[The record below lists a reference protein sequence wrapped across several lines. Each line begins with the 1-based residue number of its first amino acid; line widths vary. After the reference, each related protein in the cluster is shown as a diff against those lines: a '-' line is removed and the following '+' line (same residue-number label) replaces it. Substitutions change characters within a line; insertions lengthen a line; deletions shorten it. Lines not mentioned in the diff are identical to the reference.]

1 MAFPVR
7 PAARRAAVLS
17 AALLAVAGCGDAAPD
32 SAETAKLA
40 YRHGVEAIEA
50 HDFAAA
56 ERYLAEAARQEP
68 DDPYIMLNLG
78 VAYQN
83 LGKFDEARAAY
94 RHAAETGTKLTPV
107 RVTDPHYA
115 GRTVADLAR
124 DNLASLPP

>member
-7 PAARRAAVLS
+7 QAAMRTAFLT
-17 AALLAVAGCGDAAPD
+17 AALLAMTGCGDAAPD
-32 SAETAKLA
+32 PAETAKLA
-40 YRHGVEAIEA
+40 YRHGIEAIEA

-78 VAYQN
+78 VADQN
-83 LGKFDEARAAY
+83 LGKLEEARAAY
-94 RHAAETGTKLTPV
+94 RHAAETGAKLTPV
-107 RVTDPHYA
+107 RVTDPRYA
-115 GRTVADLAR
+115 GRSIADLAR